1 MKKHLLLSL
10 LATSSFVG
18 SLSAQSLTPAFQ
30 ELYDSDN
37 RIGRE
42 LSIIPKAFTTNGQ
55 SECWSYEYDA
65 EKETVSLLDNDFQ
78 EKGKTISV
86 NTETLTFYT
95 VYKERERV
103 ISSSPTR
110 TDTIGRSFKEDIQRY
125 LGYNEDTRLTIE
137 DIKKFI
143 EEDRYF
149 SVKWIYTEPGTGYT
163 VFLNVTEGN
172 YEEDT
177 STTLM
182 RRGYIWNGSV
192 LSGINYYYDALY
204 TGEWTERKEENNG
217 MGSIYDRMCEL
228 YYCDMD
234 ENSFSSDEV
243 FYLTQN
249 LFNADDKYEYLVYS
263 YESVV
268 SSSSENDRDS
278 DGTIDQQIIYYV
290 PRATKLSCL
299 SEDGHTL
306 WQVDINGGESC
317 TIYRINGKY
326 YIRAEGVFYLIDKE
340 STGLKTVQNTA
351 AMKVYPTLAR
361 PSDAITIELN
371 VAGGNTLRHLYI
383 SDAAGRIVDSRTVEA
398 GKNSVSVDAGR
409 FRSGMYNFTLEENGR
424 IVDNGKIIVR

>member
-42 LSIIPKAFTTNGQ
+42 LSIVPKAFTTNGQ

-110 TDTIGRSFKEDIQRY
+110 TDTIGRFFKDDIQRY
-125 LGYNEDTRLTIE
+125 LGYNEDTRLTTE

-143 EEDRYF
+143 EEYESF
-149 SVKWIYTEPGTGYT
+149 SVNWIYTEPGTGYT

-172 YEEDT
+172 YEEYS
-177 STTLM
+177 STTLR

-192 LSGINYYYDALY
+192 LSDINYYYDALY
-204 TGEWTERKEENNG
+204 TGGWTERKEEGNSG
-217 MGSIYDRMCEL
+217 GIYNHMCGL

-268 SSSSENDRDS
+268 SSSSENDRDG

-340 STGLKTVQNTA
+340 STGLKYT
-351 AMKVYPTLAR
+351 
-361 PSDAITIELN
+361 E
-371 VAGGNTLRHLYI
+371 
-383 SDAAGRIVDSRTVEA
+383 
-398 GKNSVSVDAGR
+398 
-409 FRSGMYNFTLEENGR
+409 
-424 IVDNGKIIVR
+424 

>member
-42 LSIIPKAFTTNGQ
+42 LSIVPKEFTTNGQ

-95 VYKERERV
+95 VYKERES
-103 ISSSPTR
+103 IISPTYS
-110 TDTIGRSFKEDIQRY
+110 DTVGSYSTEYIRSC
-125 LGYNEDTRLTIE
+125 LGYDDDVFVLTVDDVE
-137 DIKKFI
+137 KFI
-143 EEDRYF
+143 EQRF
-149 SVKWIYTEPGTGYT
+149 FLPKWVYSEPGTLNT
-163 VFLNVTEGN
+163 VFFAVAVGEFDQVYGTTCVRSGYVWDGVTLKNIE
-172 YEEDT
+172 
-177 STTLM
+177 
-182 RRGYIWNGSV
+182 
-192 LSGINYYYDALY
+192 YYYEIRY

-217 MGSIYDRMCEL
+217 MGSIYDRMCGL

-361 PSDAITIELN
+361 QRDAITIELN
-371 VAGGNTLRHLYI
+371 AAGGNTLRHLYI

>member
-10 LATSSFVG
+10 FAASSIVG
-18 SLSAQSLTPAFQ
+18 SLSAQSLTPVFQ
-30 ELYDSDN
+30 ESYDYEN
-37 RIGRE
+37 HTGGE

-55 SECWSYEYDA
+55 LECWSYEYDA

-86 NTETLTFYT
+86 NKETLTSYT

-110 TDTIGRSFKEDIQRY
+110 TDTIGRYSKEEIQRY
-125 LGYNEDTRLTIE
+125 LGYNEDNLLTTE

-172 YEEDT
+172 YEEHT
-177 STTLM
+177 STTLA
-182 RRGYIWNGSV
+182 RRGYIWNGSI

-204 TGEWTERKEENNG
+204 TGEWTERKENNG
-217 MGSIYDRMCEL
+217 TEDIYDRMCGL

-234 ENSFSSDEV
+234 ENSFTDED

-249 LFNADDKYEYLVYS
+249 LFNTDDKYEYLVFS
-263 YESVV
+263 YELVE
-268 SSSSENDRDS
+268 SSSSENDRDG
-278 DGTIDQQIIYYV
+278 DGTIDQQIIYYN
-290 PRATKLSCL
+290 PRATKLSCS

-306 WQVDINGGESC
+306 WQVDINGSGSC
-317 TIYRINGKY
+317 NVYRINGKY
-326 YIRAEGVFYLIDKE
+326 YIRIDGIIYLINKE

-351 AMKVYPTLAR
+351 AMKVFPTLAS

-371 VAGGNTLRHLYI
+371 AEGGDASRHLYI
-383 SDAAGRIVDSRTVEA
+383 SDAAGRIVDSRVVEA

-424 IVDNGKIIVR
+424 VVDNGKIVVR

>member
-42 LSIIPKAFTTNGQ
+42 LSIVPKEFTTNGQ

-110 TDTIGRSFKEDIQRY
+110 TDTIGRFFKDDIQRY
-125 LGYNEDTRLTIE
+125 LGYNEDTRLTTE

-143 EEDRYF
+143 EEDRFF

-172 YEEDT
+172 YEEYS

-204 TGEWTERKEENNG
+204 TGGWTERKEEDNSG
-217 MGSIYDRMCEL
+217 GIYNRMCGL

-249 LFNADDKYEYLVYS
+249 LFNADDKF
-263 YESVV
+263 
-268 SSSSENDRDS
+268 
-278 DGTIDQQIIYYV
+278 
-290 PRATKLSCL
+290 A
-299 SEDGHTL
+299 
-306 WQVDINGGESC
+306 
-317 TIYRINGKY
+317 
-326 YIRAEGVFYLIDKE
+326 
-340 STGLKTVQNTA
+340 
-351 AMKVYPTLAR
+351 
-361 PSDAITIELN
+361 
-371 VAGGNTLRHLYI
+371 
-383 SDAAGRIVDSRTVEA
+383 
-398 GKNSVSVDAGR
+398 
-409 FRSGMYNFTLEENGR
+409 
-424 IVDNGKIIVR
+424 

>member
-10 LATSSFVG
+10 FAASSIVG

-30 ELYDSDN
+30 ELYDYEEI
-37 RIGRE
+37 RFGRE

-55 SECWSYEYDA
+55 LECWSYEYDA

-86 NTETLTFYT
+86 NTETLTGYT

-103 ISSSPTR
+103 ISSSPTH
-110 TDTIGRSFKEDIQRY
+110 TDTIGRYSKERIQRY
-125 LGYNEDTRLTIE
+125 LGYNEDNLLTTE

-172 YEEDT
+172 YEEYT
-177 STTLM
+177 STTLT
-182 RRGYIWNGSV
+182 RRGYIWNGSI

-204 TGEWTERKEENNG
+204 TGEWTERKENNSAEN
-217 MGSIYDRMCEL
+217 IYDRMCVL

-234 ENSFSSDEV
+234 ENSFTDEY

-249 LFNADDKYEYLVYS
+249 LFNTDDKYEYLVFS
-263 YESVV
+263 YELVE
-268 SSSSENDRDS
+268 SSSSENDRDG
-278 DGTIDQQIIYYV
+278 DGTIDQQTIYYY

-306 WQVDINGGESC
+306 WQVDINGSESC
-317 TIYRINGKY
+317 NVYRINGKY
-326 YIRAEGVFYLIDKE
+326 YIKIGGIFYLIDKE
-340 STGLKTVQNTA
+340 STGLQTVQNTA
-351 AMKVYPTLAR
+351 AMKVFPTLAS

-371 VAGGNTLRHLYI
+371 AEGGDASRHLYI
-383 SDAAGRIVDSRTVEA
+383 SDAAGRIVDSRIVEA
-398 GKNSVSVDAGR
+398 GKNSVSIDAGR

-424 IVDNGKIIVR
+424 VVDNGKILVR